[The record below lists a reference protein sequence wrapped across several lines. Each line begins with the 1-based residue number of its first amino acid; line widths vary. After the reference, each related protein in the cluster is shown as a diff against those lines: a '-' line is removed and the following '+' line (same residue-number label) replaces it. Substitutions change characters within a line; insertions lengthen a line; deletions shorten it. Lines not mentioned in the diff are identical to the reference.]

1 MRFFTLVAG
10 LSTLLATSMAS
21 PAPFPAAEPA
31 PVANAEP
38 EVPYQTSGPLAGNL
52 PINFAKV
59 WVFDDLE
66 CNDTNGKTW
75 MVNVLPGED
84 RCLPYTN
91 VGSIFAWYKSDH
103 G

>member
-1 MRFFTLVAG
+1 MRLFTLVAG

-21 PAPFPAAEPA
+21 PAPFPAAESA

-38 EVPYQTSGPLAGNL
+38 EVPYQTSGPIAGNL
-52 PINFAKV
+52 PMNFAKV

-66 CNDTNGKTW
+66 CNDTHGNTW
-75 MVNVLPGED
+75 MVSVLPGED

-91 VGSIFAWYKSDH
+91 VGSVFAWYKSDH